1 VSSVARICVV
11 TGSRAEYGLL
21 YWLLKEL
28 DDDSAFDLRLI
39 VTGMHLSPEFGNS
52 ISQIRRDGF
61 DIDAIVESQLSS
73 DTSTGITKSVGVGVI
88 GFADAFRNMSPDAVI
103 VLGDRFETFAAAQAA
118 MFADIPIVHI
128 HGGETSEGAF
138 DEAIRHS
145 ITKMAH
151 LHFVAAE
158 AYRKRVIQLG
168 ESPDRVENV
177 GAAGL
182 DHLQR
187 TPLLDRGQ
195 LEKELGLKLSSP
207 LFLVTYHPVTVGDS
221 DPAALVACLL
231 DALDR
236 FDATIVLTYP
246 NADTGGRSI
255 ITAIDSFVARREQ
268 NRKAFA
274 SLGQQRYLSLMRIAD
289 VVIGNSSSGLIEAP
303 ALKRPT
309 VNIGERQKGRLKATS
324 VIDARDD
331 AADIERAIRLVLS
344 DDFRRG
350 LGETIS
356 LYGHGNAAQSMVA
369 RLKHDLPL
377 STRKVFFDI
386 VHGH

>member
-1 VSSVARICVV
+1 MNSPARICVV

-21 YWLLKEL
+21 YWLLWEL
-28 DDDSAFDLRLI
+28 DEDPAIDLRLV

-52 ISQIRRDGF
+52 VSQIRQDGF
-61 DIDAIVESQLSS
+61 RIDAVVESLLSS
-73 DTSTGITKSVGVGVI
+73 DTSNGITKSVGLGII
-88 GFADAFRNMSPDAVI
+88 GFADAYRNMAPDAVI

-151 LHFVAAE
+151 LHFVAAD

-187 TPLLDRGQ
+187 TPLLDREA
-195 LEKELGLKLSSP
+195 LEKNLGLKLGSP

-221 DPAALVACLL
+221 DPAASVALLL

-236 FDATIVLTYP
+236 FDATVVLTYP

-255 ITAIDSFVARREQ
+255 ITAIDSFVAKNPQR
-268 NRKAFA
+268 RKAFA

-289 VVIGNSSSGLIEAP
+289 AVVGNSSSGLIEAP
-303 ALKRPT
+303 ALKRAT

-324 VIDARDD
+324 VIDAAEDT
-331 AADIERAIRLVLS
+331 ADIERAIRLALS
-344 DDFRRG
+344 SDFQRQ
-350 LGETIS
+350 LGDTIS
-356 LYGHGNAAQSMVA
+356 LYGQGNAARSMVA
-369 RLKHDLPL
+369 RLKRELPL

-386 VHGH
+386 AHGH

>member
-1 VSSVARICVV
+1 MSSARICVV

-21 YWLLKEL
+21 YWLLREL
-28 DDDSAFDLRLI
+28 EEDPGFDLRLV
-39 VTGMHLSPEFGNS
+39 VTGMHLSPEFGSS
-52 ISQIRRDGF
+52 ISQIKKDGF
-61 DIDAIVESQLSS
+61 TVEAVVESLLSS
-73 DTSTGITKSVGVGVI
+73 DSSTGITKSVGLGVI
-88 GFADAFRNMSPDAVI
+88 GFADAYRNISPDAVI

-138 DEAIRHS
+138 DEAVRHS

-158 AYRKRVIQLG
+158 TYRKRVIQLG
-168 ESPDRVENV
+168 ESPNRVANV

-182 DHLQR
+182 DHLQK
-187 TPLLDRGQ
+187 TPLLDPDS
-195 LEKELGLKLSSP
+195 LEKRLELALGSP

-221 DPAALVACLL
+221 DAAASVEALF

-246 NADTGGRSI
+246 NADTGGRVI
-255 ITAIDSFVARREQ
+255 ISAIDEFVARR
-268 NRKAFA
+268 NSRRKAFA
-274 SLGQQRYLSLMRIAD
+274 TLGQQLYLSLMRNAD
-289 VVIGNSSSGLIEAP
+289 AIIGNSSSGLIEAP
-303 ALKRPT
+303 ALKRAT

-324 VIDARDD
+324 VVDATEN
-331 AADIERAIRLVLS
+331 AADIERAIRTALS
-344 DDFRRG
+344 EEFRRS
-350 LGETIS
+350 LEDTVS
-356 LYGHGNAAQSMVA
+356 LYGHGNAARSMVT
-369 RLKHDLPL
+369 RLKRDLPL

-386 VHGH
+386 DHGY